1 MDDKGYITLETS
13 LVMLTA
19 VYAIFFLMML
29 AVYENDSLMA
39 EAMAQRTLETCLRDD
54 RGVNQKEVK
63 ELLLAFSEE
72 MKEKGI
78 YVSDAEC
85 TLTEDGDELL
95 MTYSAKYSC
104 PLKEWLFW
112 GRTLLIE
119 GRIER
124 KTVRP
129 QEMLRLL
136 QGAIKGFGG

>member
-1 MDDKGYITLETS
+1 
-13 LVMLTA
+13 
-19 VYAIFFLMML
+19 MMM

-39 EAMAQRTLETCLRDD
+39 EAMAQKTLEVCLKDD
-54 RGVNQKEVK
+54 HGVSGKEVK
-63 ELLLAFSEE
+63 ELLLAFTEE

-95 MTYSAKYSC
+95 MTYSVKYSC

-119 GRIER
+119 GRKER
-124 KTVRP
+124 KTVWP
-129 QEMLRLL
+129 QELLRLL